1 MSGLT
6 AVDLFG
12 TSQTFQGFAQPVAG
26 ADADPR
32 CGLLGDSL
40 IPYSKE
46 TGSGYP
52 PYNIE
57 RLPRTN
63 NRPETLRI
71 TLAVAGFAAVDLEVS
86 VEDRE
91 LTIRGR
97 QNEDEARDYLH
108 RGIAA
113 RQFVKTFVLADGIEV
128 TGADLADGL
137 LSIDLT
143 RPEGERVSRR
153 IDIRGRA

>member
-1 MSGLT
+1 MTRIS
-6 AVDLFG
+6 AF
-12 TSQTFQGFAQPVAG
+12 SSPF
-26 ADADPR
+26 
-32 CGLLGDSL
+32 LLGFDEIERALDRVAKGS
-40 IPYSKE
+40 
-46 TGSGYP
+46 GSGYP

-57 RLPRTN
+57 RLARTN
-63 NRPETLRI
+63 DRPETLRI
-71 TLAVAGFAAVDLEVS
+71 TMAVADFSSDDLEVS
-86 VEDRE
+86 VEERE

-97 QNEDEARDYLH
+97 QNEDGTRDFLH

-137 LSIDLT
+137 LSIDLA

-153 IDIRGRA
+153 IDIKGRA

>member
-1 MSGLT
+1 MTRIS
-6 AVDLFG
+6 AF
-12 TSQTFQGFAQPVAG
+12 SSPF
-26 ADADPR
+26 
-32 CGLLGDSL
+32 LLGFDEIERALDRVAKGS
-40 IPYSKE
+40 
-46 TGSGYP
+46 GSGYP

-57 RLPRTN
+57 RLARTN
-63 NRPETLRI
+63 DRPETLRI
-71 TLAVAGFAAVDLEVS
+71 TLAVAGFSSDDLEVS
-86 VEDRE
+86 VEERE

-97 QNEDEARDYLH
+97 QNEDGTRDFLH

-137 LSIDLT
+137 LSIDLA

-153 IDIRGRA
+153 IDIKGRA

>member
-1 MSGLT
+1 MTRLS
-6 AVDLFG
+6 AF
-12 TSQTFQGFAQPVAG
+12 SSPF
-26 ADADPR
+26 
-32 CGLLGDSL
+32 LLGFDEIGRALDRVAKGS
-40 IPYSKE
+40 
-46 TGSGYP
+46 GSGYP

-57 RLPRTN
+57 RLARTAD
-63 NRPETLRI
+63 RPETLRI
-71 TLAVAGFAAVDLEVS
+71 TLAVAGFSGDDLSVS

-97 QNEDEARDYLH
+97 QDEDQGRNYLH

-137 LSIDLT
+137 LSIDLA
-143 RPEGERVSRR
+143 RPEGERVARR
-153 IDIRGRA
+153 ITINGRA

>member
-1 MSGLT
+1 MTRIS
-6 AVDLFG
+6 AF
-12 TSQTFQGFAQPVAG
+12 SSPF
-26 ADADPR
+26 
-32 CGLLGDSL
+32 LLGFDEIERALDRVAKGS
-40 IPYSKE
+40 
-46 TGSGYP
+46 GSGYP

-57 RLPRTN
+57 RLARTN
-63 NRPETLRI
+63 DRPETLRI
-71 TLAVAGFAAVDLEVS
+71 TLAVAGFSSDDLEVS
-86 VEDRE
+86 VDERE

-97 QNEDEARDYLH
+97 QNEDGTRDFLH

-137 LSIDLT
+137 LSIDLA

-153 IDIRGRA
+153 IDIKGRA